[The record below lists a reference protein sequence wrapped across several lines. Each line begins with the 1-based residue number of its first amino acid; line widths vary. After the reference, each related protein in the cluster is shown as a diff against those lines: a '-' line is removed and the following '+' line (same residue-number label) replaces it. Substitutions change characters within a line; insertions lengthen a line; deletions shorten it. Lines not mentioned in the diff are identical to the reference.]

1 MGGASSQP
9 HLITQ
14 PQSSVGQIPS
24 LLGSKLLKK
33 ENIVPQH
40 IAADKITEDGGVE
53 LLIEGQHQFLQ
64 PEQITASFL
73 THLRKT
79 IVEPAKDNTS
89 GGGEDY
95 YVLSVPHYFTD
106 GERMALLDAAEIA
119 KLNVMAVVN
128 DLTAS
133 ALAYG
138 YFQRDLPSPLPAG
151 IPVPGPQ
158 DPNQKQQLLT
168 QRPRLVI
175 FVDFGHSGLRA
186 SLVEFTSAG
195 FKMLGRAGDRHV
207 VEDNSTTDWQSTSWK
222 SLMDSTQS

>member
-1 MGGASSQP
+1 MPSSVLGIDLGNFAARVAKVESGGVVVLANEMSVRETPSVVSFPSSQKGIRSAGASSQP

-24 LLGSKLLKK
+24 LLGSRLLKK

-40 IAADKITEDGGVE
+40 IAADKITEDGGVQ
-53 LLIEGQHQFLQ
+53 LLIEGQNQILQ

-79 IVEPAKDNTS
+79 IVEPAKENTGS
-89 GGGEDY
+89 SEDDY

-106 GERMALLDAAEIA
+106 GERTALLDAADIA
-119 KLNVMAVVN
+119 KIKVMAVVN

-138 YFQRDLPSPLPAG
+138 YFQRDLP
-151 IPVPGPQ
+151 
-158 DPNQKQQLLT
+158 
-168 QRPRLVI
+168 
-175 FVDFGHSGLRA
+175 
-186 SLVEFTSAG
+186 
-195 FKMLGRAGDRHV
+195 
-207 VEDNSTTDWQSTSWK
+207 
-222 SLMDSTQS
+222 